1 VLRLTQ
7 IPPADLHVPIL
18 GQLALAQLPLGD
30 ALKSGPLVSTPLAA
44 APRMQLRPLVSAVLR
59 HPDGAVADPR
69 TGRGADEEGRVHSG
83 ATCGRR
89 TERTGELGIALR
101 V

>member
-30 ALKSGPLVSTPLAA
+30 ALKSGPLVSTPL
-44 APRMQLRPLVSAVLR
+44 RPPLECSFDR
-59 HPDGAVADPR
+59 W
-69 TGRGADEEGRVHSG
+69 
-83 ATCGRR
+83 
-89 TERTGELGIALR
+89 
-101 V
+101 

>member
-44 APRMQLRPLVSAVLR
+44 APRM
-59 HPDGAVADPR
+59 
-69 TGRGADEEGRVHSG
+69 
-83 ATCGRR
+83 
-89 TERTGELGIALR
+89 
-101 V
+101 